1 MIAQAVAKALDNRV
15 IECQRCWNVDRTRL
29 TASQICS
36 SMFRRGGGQPLS
48 LVCAVSLCIDRAVTT
63 KVTESAY
70 TINEYRLNGPRWTN
84 SIGRAWPRKFS
95 QRWFSIRAW
104 LSTGAYT
111 YMTNVRELFR
121 RERFSRAIRR
131 FNTFNYST
139 DACLY
144 LVKKKRS
151 RVNASKFNVDYG
163 DFNICRY
170 ISRFVDL
177 WINLE
182 SSLR

>member
-1 MIAQAVAKALDNRV
+1 MLFDVSTGWR
-15 IECQRCWNVDRTRL
+15 
-29 TASQICS
+29 TASLSCLCGLS
-36 SMFRRGGGQPLS
+36 VYRPRRYDEGYRER
-48 LVCAVSLCIDRAVTT
+48 VH
-63 KVTESAY
+63 
-70 TINEYRLNGPRWTN
+70 NEWVPLNGPRWTN

-151 RVNASKFNVDYG
+151 RANASKFNVDYG

-182 SSLR
+182 SILR